1 MDSSPSP
8 RSRPPAD
15 PAVVDRV
22 HEDHPDPRLREADL
36 GGEVLG
42 AHVAQGIALE
52 QADRDPDGR
61 RVDLERVRRLG
72 QALEA
77 EARVTARV
85 VAVVELRGVE
95 RDYAEL

>member
-1 MDSSPSP
+1 M
-8 RSRPPAD
+8 
-15 PAVVDRV
+15 
-22 HEDHPDPRLREADL
+22 
-36 GGEVLG
+36 
-42 AHVAQGIALE
+42 ALE

-61 RVDLERVRRLG
+61 RVDLERVRRLV

>member
-1 MDSSPSP
+1 LNRAFTGWCLPG
-8 RSRPPAD
+8 AD
-15 PAVVDRV
+15 A
-22 HEDHPDPRLREADL
+22 
-36 GGEVLG
+36 VLG

-61 RVDLERVRRLG
+61 RVDLERVRRLV